1 MRAIALVLATLLS
14 SGCASMVNDMSLA
27 SQAKLQQILANKFA
41 QKLEAGIDLV
51 VEQLT
56 VDGGFLD
63 DPLVRIL
70 LPPPVGLVIDV
81 ARDFNDNPQAAL
93 LETLMNRAAENAIP
107 VVGPI
112 LKSVLANMNADT
124 LQTLV
129 NSPRSAATDVLIAE
143 GGEEVEQALLPLV
156 TQSLT
161 ENGAIKIYSDLMQV
175 YSNIDA
181 AENAVA
187 NSNEQ
192 AVVESVSP
200 DALGEYVV
208 KQAVGGLF
216 KKVAAKELAVRESLD
231 DMVNIVP
238 L

>member
-27 SQAKLQQILANKFA
+27 AQAKFQQILANKFA
-41 QKLEAGIDLV
+41 QKLAAGIDLV

-56 VDGGFLD
+56 VEGGFLD

-107 VVGPI
+107 VAGPI
-112 LKSVLANMNADT
+112 LKTVLANMNADT

-143 GGEEVEQALLPLV
+143 GGEEVQQALLPLV

>member
-1 MRAIALVLATLLS
+1 
-14 SGCASMVNDMSLA
+14 MSRG
-27 SQAKLQQILANKFA
+27 IL
-41 QKLEAGIDLV
+41 
-51 VEQLT
+51 T
-56 VDGGFLD
+56 TT
-63 DPLVRIL
+63 R
-70 LPPPVGLVIDV
+70 
-81 ARDFNDNPQAAL
+81 R
-93 LETLMNRAAENAIP
+93 
-107 VVGPI
+107 GPI
-112 LKSVLANMNADT
+112 LKTVLANMNADT

-143 GGEEVEQALLPLV
+143 GGEEVQQALLPLV

-175 YSNIDA
+175 YSNVDA
-181 AENAVA
+181 VENAVA

>member
-1 MRAIALVLATLLS
+1 
-14 SGCASMVNDMSLA
+14 MVNDMSLA
-27 SQAKLQQILANKFA
+27 AQAKFQQILANKFA
-41 QKLEAGIDLV
+41 QKLAAGIDLV

-56 VDGGFLD
+56 VEGGFLD

-107 VVGPI
+107 VAGPI
-112 LKSVLANMNADT
+112 LKTVLANMNADT

-143 GGEEVEQALLPLV
+143 GGEEVQQALLPLV

>member
-143 GGEEVEQALLPLV
+143 GGEEVQQALLPLV

>member
-175 YSNIDA
+175 YSNVDA
-181 AENAVA
+181 AENVA

-192 AVVESVSP
+192 AAVESVSP